1 MGSNPIPSAPLSAE
15 ARMRRIRRNEPRIVN
30 VMSRQQL
37 AYWTSR
43 WGVTVE
49 ELRIAVFKVG
59 PRVERVAEQL
69 GKEP

>member
-1 MGSNPIPSAPLSAE
+1 
-15 ARMRRIRRNEPRIVN
+15 MRPIRRNEPRIVN